1 MRLSLAQT
9 SKGTENRGFED
20 GRAAMQDRSNFV
32 IGYHAD
38 GRPWRPYISK
48 VVVDMGLISNLYLNL
63 RHLELTIENHSKLEI
78 PEETILA
85 HLLSLRI
92 AGTNIRTASN
102 ITELI
107 KCCPNLLALD
117 LKSAFISDEKVRPIM
132 LSCLQI
138 EMLDLSF
145 AGFDCEILSVL
156 ASAAANL
163 PQLKVL
169 IILGCVYPLTGTG
182 VNIKFDHK
190 SSLPGKEIILDLLQ
204 RFPCLVSLLGV
215 NKSWMKVSD
224 FMRTSPDFVGIGEQS
239 HRTLLSYPAQYRST
253 VKHSTYKLECSGR
266 WSVLEEGTQDWHTA
280 WGTRY
285 TCLPGS
291 RLTSDLL
298 RSTTTKRQHINRV
311 KGFSRFSRS
320 GNKRP

>member
-1 MRLSLAQT
+1 MSDSDVHVRVNVYLNLPIDDVPNTLSQASNLMRLSLAQT
-9 SKGTENRGFED
+9 NRGTENRGFED
-20 GRAAMQDRSNFV
+20 GRAAMQDCSNFV

-38 GRPWRPYISK
+38 GRPWGPYISK
-48 VVVDMGLISNLYLNL
+48 VVVDMGLISNLYTNL

-92 AGTNIRTASN
+92 AGTNIRTDSN

-117 LKSAFISDEKVRPIM
+117 LESAFIPEEKVIPIM

-169 IILGCVYPLTGTG
+169 IVLGCVYPLTGTG
-182 VNIKFDHK
+182 VNTKFD
-190 SSLPGKEIILDLLQ
+190 
-204 RFPCLVSLLGV
+204 C
-215 NKSWMKVSD
+215 
-224 FMRTSPDFVGIGEQS
+224 
-239 HRTLLSYPAQYRST
+239 
-253 VKHSTYKLECSGR
+253 
-266 WSVLEEGTQDWHTA
+266 
-280 WGTRY
+280 
-285 TCLPGS
+285 
-291 RLTSDLL
+291 
-298 RSTTTKRQHINRV
+298 
-311 KGFSRFSRS
+311 
-320 GNKRP
+320 